1 MDRSTNARSRVPLF
15 LVSQGPA
22 VFLQIVFIMEY
33 KQLTPMFII
42 TDKRFTTL
50 GNKIYEFM
58 SVVFPQLTETDIEVI
73 HTDLTEDNVFGWT
86 LINNDQ
92 NEIEIHNDL
101 SERDYVTTLIHE
113 LVHVKQNV
121 NGVTDDTI
129 REGEA
134 YELENTLADIYL
146 TGNSYRM
153 LKQC

>member
-1 MDRSTNARSRVPLF
+1 
-15 LVSQGPA
+15 
-22 VFLQIVFIMEY
+22 
-33 KQLTPMFII
+33 MFFNSDNNPIAESV
-42 TDKRFTTL
+42 
-50 GNKIYEFM
+50 YVFM
-58 SVVFPQLTETDIEVI
+58 SVVFPEIKETDVEVI

-113 LVHVKQNV
+113 LVHVTQNV
-121 NGVTDDTI
+121 QGVTDDTI

>member
-1 MDRSTNARSRVPLF
+1 
-15 LVSQGPA
+15 
-22 VFLQIVFIMEY
+22 
-33 KQLTPMFII
+33 MFFNSDNNPIAESV
-42 TDKRFTTL
+42 
-50 GNKIYEFM
+50 YVFM
-58 SVVFPQLTETDIEVI
+58 SIIFPEIKETDVEVI

-92 NEIEIHNDL
+92 NEIEIHNYL

>member
-1 MDRSTNARSRVPLF
+1 MESTQR
-15 LVSQGPA
+15 
-22 VFLQIVFIMEY
+22 IY
-33 KQLTPMFII
+33 MFFDSENNPIAQSV
-42 TDKRFTTL
+42 
-50 GNKIYEFM
+50 YVFM
-58 SVVFPQLTETDIEVI
+58 SVIFPEIKDTDIELI

-113 LVHVKQNV
+113 LIHVKQNV
-121 NGVTDDTI
+121 HGVTDDTI

>member
-1 MDRSTNARSRVPLF
+1 
-15 LVSQGPA
+15 
-22 VFLQIVFIMEY
+22 
-33 KQLTPMFII
+33 MFFNSDNNPIAESV
-42 TDKRFTTL
+42 
-50 GNKIYEFM
+50 YVFM
-58 SVVFPQLTETDIEVI
+58 SVVFPEIKETDVEVI

-86 LINNDQ
+86 LINNEQ

-113 LVHVKQNV
+113 LVHVKQIV

>member
-1 MDRSTNARSRVPLF
+1 
-15 LVSQGPA
+15 
-22 VFLQIVFIMEY
+22 
-33 KQLTPMFII
+33 MFFNSDNNPIAESV
-42 TDKRFTTL
+42 
-50 GNKIYEFM
+50 YVFM
-58 SVVFPQLTETDIEVI
+58 SVIFPEIKETDVEVI

-113 LVHVKQNV
+113 LLNVKQNV

>member
-1 MDRSTNARSRVPLF
+1 
-15 LVSQGPA
+15 
-22 VFLQIVFIMEY
+22 
-33 KQLTPMFII
+33 MFFNSDNNPIAESV
-42 TDKRFTTL
+42 
-50 GNKIYEFM
+50 YVFM
-58 SVVFPQLTETDIEVI
+58 SIIFPEIKDTDVEVI

-101 SERDYVTTLIHE
+101 SERAYVTTLIHE

-121 NGVTDDTI
+121 QGVTDDTI
-129 REGEA
+129 REGEE

>member
-1 MDRSTNARSRVPLF
+1 
-15 LVSQGPA
+15 
-22 VFLQIVFIMEY
+22 
-33 KQLTPMFII
+33 MFFNSDNNPIAESV
-42 TDKRFTTL
+42 
-50 GNKIYEFM
+50 YVFM
-58 SVVFPQLTETDIEVI
+58 SIIFPEIKDTDVEVI

-86 LINNDQ
+86 LINTDQ

>member
-1 MDRSTNARSRVPLF
+1 
-15 LVSQGPA
+15 
-22 VFLQIVFIMEY
+22 
-33 KQLTPMFII
+33 MFFNSDNNPIAESV
-42 TDKRFTTL
+42 
-50 GNKIYEFM
+50 YVFM
-58 SVVFPQLTETDIEVI
+58 SVVFPEIKETDVEVI

-121 NGVTDDTI
+121 QGVTDDTI
-129 REGEA
+129 SEAEA

>member
-1 MDRSTNARSRVPLF
+1 MNF
-15 LVSQGPA
+15 SQPK
-22 VFLQIVFIMEY
+22 LNLSDI
-33 KQLTPMFII
+33 K
-42 TDKRFTTL
+42 
-50 GNKIYEFM
+50 
-58 SVVFPQLTETDIEVI
+58 ETY
-73 HTDLTEDNVFGWT
+73 NGWT
-86 LINNDQ
+86 DWTTWNAALWINNDQ

>member
-1 MDRSTNARSRVPLF
+1 
-15 LVSQGPA
+15 
-22 VFLQIVFIMEY
+22 
-33 KQLTPMFII
+33 MFFNSDNNPIAESV
-42 TDKRFTTL
+42 
-50 GNKIYEFM
+50 YVFM
-58 SVVFPQLTETDIEVI
+58 SVIFPEIKDTDVEVI

-113 LVHVKQNV
+113 LIHVKQNV
-121 NGVTDDTI
+121 QGVTDDNI

-134 YELENTLADIYL
+134 YELENTLADIFL

>member
-1 MDRSTNARSRVPLF
+1 
-15 LVSQGPA
+15 
-22 VFLQIVFIMEY
+22 
-33 KQLTPMFII
+33 MFFNSDNNPIAESV
-42 TDKRFTTL
+42 
-50 GNKIYEFM
+50 YVFM
-58 SVVFPQLTETDIEVI
+58 SIIFPEIKDTDGEVI

>member
-1 MDRSTNARSRVPLF
+1 
-15 LVSQGPA
+15 
-22 VFLQIVFIMEY
+22 
-33 KQLTPMFII
+33 MFFNSDNNPIAESV
-42 TDKRFTTL
+42 
-50 GNKIYEFM
+50 YVFM
-58 SVVFPQLTETDIEVI
+58 SIIFPEIKDTDVEVI

-121 NGVTDDTI
+121 QGVTDDTI
-129 REGEA
+129 RESEA

>member
-1 MDRSTNARSRVPLF
+1 MESTQRIYMFFDSENNPIAQSVY
-15 LVSQGPA
+15 
-22 VFLQIVFIMEY
+22 VFISVIFPEL
-33 KQLTPMFII
+33 KD
-42 TDKRFTTL
+42 TDVEL
-50 GNKIYEFM
+50 
-58 SVVFPQLTETDIEVI
+58 I

>member
-1 MDRSTNARSRVPLF
+1 
-15 LVSQGPA
+15 
-22 VFLQIVFIMEY
+22 
-33 KQLTPMFII
+33 MFFNSDNNPIAESV
-42 TDKRFTTL
+42 
-50 GNKIYEFM
+50 YVFM
-58 SVVFPQLTETDIEVI
+58 SIIFPEIKDTDVEVI

-86 LINNDQ
+86 LINKDQ

-101 SERDYVTTLIHE
+101 SERDYVTTLIHD

>member
-1 MDRSTNARSRVPLF
+1 
-15 LVSQGPA
+15 
-22 VFLQIVFIMEY
+22 
-33 KQLTPMFII
+33 MFFNSDNNPIAESV
-42 TDKRFTTL
+42 
-50 GNKIYEFM
+50 YVFM
-58 SVVFPQLTETDIEVI
+58 SIIFPEIKDTDVDVI

-86 LINNDQ
+86 LIKNDQ

-121 NGVTDDTI
+121 QGVTDDTI

>member
-1 MDRSTNARSRVPLF
+1 
-15 LVSQGPA
+15 
-22 VFLQIVFIMEY
+22 
-33 KQLTPMFII
+33 MFFNSDNNPIAESV
-42 TDKRFTTL
+42 
-50 GNKIYEFM
+50 YVFM
-58 SVVFPQLTETDIEVI
+58 SIIFPEIKDTDVEVI

-121 NGVTDDTI
+121 QGVTDDTI

-153 LKQC
+153 L

>member
-1 MDRSTNARSRVPLF
+1 MLSLLDILF
-15 LVSQGPA
+15 PDATLKLVKA
-22 VFLQIVFIMEY
+22 I
-33 KQLTPMFII
+33 TPMN
-42 TDKRFTTL
+42 FTQPKL
-50 GNKIYEFM
+50 NL
-58 SVVFPQLTETDIEVI
+58 SDIKEKY
-73 HTDLTEDNVFGWT
+73 NGWT
-86 LINNDQ
+86 DWTTWNCALWINNDQ

-113 LVHVKQNV
+113 LIHVKQNV
-121 NGVTDDTI
+121 QGVTDDTI

>member
-1 MDRSTNARSRVPLF
+1 
-15 LVSQGPA
+15 
-22 VFLQIVFIMEY
+22 
-33 KQLTPMFII
+33 MFFNSDNNPIAESV
-42 TDKRFTTL
+42 
-50 GNKIYEFM
+50 YVFM
-58 SVVFPQLTETDIEVI
+58 SVIFPEIKDTDVEVI

-92 NEIEIHNDL
+92 NEIEIHIDL
-101 SERDYVTTLIHE
+101 SERDYVTTLINE

>member
-1 MDRSTNARSRVPLF
+1 
-15 LVSQGPA
+15 
-22 VFLQIVFIMEY
+22 ME
-33 KQLTPMFII
+33 LTQRIYMFFDSENNPIAQSV
-42 TDKRFTTL
+42 
-50 GNKIYEFM
+50 YVFM
-58 SVVFPQLTETDIEVI
+58 SVIFPEIKDTDIELI

>member
-1 MDRSTNARSRVPLF
+1 
-15 LVSQGPA
+15 
-22 VFLQIVFIMEY
+22 
-33 KQLTPMFII
+33 MFFNSDNNPIAESV
-42 TDKRFTTL
+42 
-50 GNKIYEFM
+50 YVFM
-58 SVVFPQLTETDIEVI
+58 SIIFPEIKDTDVEVI
-73 HTDLTEDNVFGWT
+73 HTALTEDNVFGWT

-121 NGVTDDTI
+121 QGVTDDTI

>member
-1 MDRSTNARSRVPLF
+1 MHIYTHTRMYARIHTCGAGRARQRLSRG
-15 LVSQGPA
+15 GP
-22 VFLQIVFIMEY
+22 Y
-33 KQLTPMFII
+33 P
-42 TDKRFTTL
+42 TTL
-50 GNKIYEFM
+50 PPLAPTTTN
-58 SVVFPQLTETDIEVI
+58 
-73 HTDLTEDNVFGWT
+73 
-86 LINNDQ
+86 Q

-113 LVHVKQNV
+113 FVHVKQNV

>member
-1 MDRSTNARSRVPLF
+1 MLSLLDILF
-15 LVSQGPA
+15 PDATLK
-22 VFLQIVFIMEY
+22 IVKAI
-33 KQLTPMFII
+33 TPMNFSQPKLNLS
-42 TDKRFTTL
+42 DLKEKYNGWSDWTTW
-50 GNKIYEFM
+50 
-58 SVVFPQLTETDIEVI
+58 
-73 HTDLTEDNVFGWT
+73 NVALW
-86 LINNDQ
+86 INNDQ

-121 NGVTDDTI
+121 NGVTDDEI

>member
-1 MDRSTNARSRVPLF
+1 
-15 LVSQGPA
+15 
-22 VFLQIVFIMEY
+22 
-33 KQLTPMFII
+33 MFFNSDNNPIAESV
-42 TDKRFTTL
+42 
-50 GNKIYEFM
+50 YVFM
-58 SVVFPQLTETDIEVI
+58 SVVFPEIKETDVEVI

-101 SERDYVTTLIHE
+101 SERDYVTNLIHE
-113 LVHVKQNV
+113 LVRVKENV
-121 NGVTDDTI
+121 NGVTDETI

>member
-1 MDRSTNARSRVPLF
+1 
-15 LVSQGPA
+15 
-22 VFLQIVFIMEY
+22 
-33 KQLTPMFII
+33 MFFNSDNNPIAESV
-42 TDKRFTTL
+42 
-50 GNKIYEFM
+50 YVFM
-58 SVVFPQLTETDIEVI
+58 SIIFPEIKDTDVEVI

-101 SERDYVTTLIHE
+101 SERDYLTTLIHE

-121 NGVTDDTI
+121 QGVTDDTI

-146 TGNSYRM
+146 TGNRYRM

>member
-1 MDRSTNARSRVPLF
+1 
-15 LVSQGPA
+15 
-22 VFLQIVFIMEY
+22 
-33 KQLTPMFII
+33 MFFNSDNNPIAESV
-42 TDKRFTTL
+42 
-50 GNKIYEFM
+50 YVFM
-58 SVVFPQLTETDIEVI
+58 SIIFPEIKDTDVEVI
-73 HTDLTEDNVFGWT
+73 NTDLTEDNVFGWT

-121 NGVTDDTI
+121 QGVTDDTI

>member
-1 MDRSTNARSRVPLF
+1 
-15 LVSQGPA
+15 
-22 VFLQIVFIMEY
+22 
-33 KQLTPMFII
+33 MFFNSDNNPIAESV
-42 TDKRFTTL
+42 
-50 GNKIYEFM
+50 YVFM
-58 SVVFPQLTETDIEVI
+58 SIIFPEIKDTDVEVI
-73 HTDLTEDNVFGWT
+73 HKDLTEDNVFGQT

>member
-1 MDRSTNARSRVPLF
+1 
-15 LVSQGPA
+15 
-22 VFLQIVFIMEY
+22 
-33 KQLTPMFII
+33 MFFNSDNNPIAESV
-42 TDKRFTTL
+42 
-50 GNKIYEFM
+50 YVFM
-58 SVVFPQLTETDIEVI
+58 SIIFPEIKETDVEVI

-101 SERDYVTTLIHE
+101 SERDYETTLIHE

-121 NGVTDDTI
+121 QGVTDDTI

>member
-1 MDRSTNARSRVPLF
+1 
-15 LVSQGPA
+15 
-22 VFLQIVFIMEY
+22 
-33 KQLTPMFII
+33 MFYNSEFSI
-42 TDKRFTTL
+42 
-50 GNKIYEFM
+50 GYEVYTFM
-58 SVVFPQLTETDIEVI
+58 CGLYPNLKTVEIEVI
-73 HTDLTEDNVFGWT
+73 PTDLTEDNVFGWT
-86 LINNDQ
+86 TINNDQ

-121 NGVTDDTI
+121 NGVTDEEI

>member
-1 MDRSTNARSRVPLF
+1 
-15 LVSQGPA
+15 
-22 VFLQIVFIMEY
+22 
-33 KQLTPMFII
+33 MFFNSDNNPIAESV
-42 TDKRFTTL
+42 
-50 GNKIYEFM
+50 YVFM
-58 SVVFPQLTETDIEVI
+58 SVIFPEIKDTDVEVI

-86 LINNDQ
+86 LENNDQ

-121 NGVTDDTI
+121 QGVTDDTI